1 MNRKKLKLKIS
12 LTAALYQDKP
22 VPKLELWPTTFT
34 KQLFDVT
41 DIFRAEDNI

>member
-1 MNRKKLKLKIS
+1 MKKKKLKIS

-22 VPKLELWPTTFT
+22 VKLELWPTTFT

-41 DIFRAEDNI
+41 DIVRAEDNI